1 MDKRRELDEIIR
13 RNFGESFGIKNKY
26 LKPRKS
32 TIGENFKRRLNHNV
46 KYKNIRIS
54 GESTHI
60 AYTINDIIDVT
71 KGRTPQSEKQVPI
84 EAVTR
89 MDYEDLLKK
98 GYKIKGMSD
107 EEMNQIR
114 NANDLGTITKRLTK
128 WLGVWKFDDFVR
140 ADAKVILDDEGNV
153 KMEYINQPHTMTE
166 KLQGL
171 HARNNEITNFFLN
184 YTNIMMSIQVIS
196 PLGLIQ
202 WGLNKLLGRFGQLFD
217 IWLGTHLGRFFHMRS
232 LDKRYVDCATAIS
245 LAKQF
250 KEVYEDL
257 VEQANSKQSGNDAK
271 KFSEASRYLANYIS
285 EEETELEKLRQE
297 LIKQRQSV
305 KN

>member
-1 MDKRRELDEIIR
+1 MDKRSALDEIIR

-26 LKPRKS
+26 LKPKKS

-84 EAVTR
+84 KAVTR
-89 MDYEDLLKK
+89 MDYENLLKK

-107 EEMNQIR
+107 AEMNQIR

-153 KMEYINQPHTMTE
+153 KMEYINQPNTMTE

-171 HARNNEITNFFLN
+171 HARNNEITNFYLN
-184 YTNIMMSIQVIS
+184 FSNVLMSIKVIS
-196 PLGLIQ
+196 PLSVLQ
-202 WGLNKLLGRFGQLFD
+202 WGFNKFLGRFIQLFD

-232 LDKRYVDCATAIS
+232 LDKRYVDCATTIS

-250 KEVYEDL
+250 KEVYDDL
-257 VEQANSKQSGNDAK
+257 VEQAKERQSGVDIK
-271 KFSEASRYLANYIS
+271 KFTEASDYLTKYIS
-285 EEETELEKLRQE
+285 EEEAELEKLRQE

-305 KN
+305 KK